1 MKSCADGAAVA
12 RCSIDFLSDS
22 ISPVVAPNSIHCGI
36 CLFGLGTASE
46 RGRFEVAQY
55 WRKSKLGLFSIR
67 SILIFRAIISDRKP
81 HPEAGVSGTGR
92 EIDSSV
98 MFSNDA
104 VHRVQP

>member
-46 RGRFEVAQY
+46 K
-55 WRKSKLGLFSIR
+55 RKIR
-67 SILIFRAIISDRKP
+67 SSPVLAEIQAWAVFNPFDSDLP
-81 HPEAGVSGTGR
+81 GDNFG
-92 EIDSSV
+92 
-98 MFSNDA
+98 
-104 VHRVQP
+104 